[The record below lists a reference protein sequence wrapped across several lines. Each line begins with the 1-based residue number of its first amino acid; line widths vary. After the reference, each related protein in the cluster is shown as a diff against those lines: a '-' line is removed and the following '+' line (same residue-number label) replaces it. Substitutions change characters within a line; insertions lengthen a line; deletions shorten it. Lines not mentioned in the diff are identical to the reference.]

1 MQFLKI
7 KRQNRVAKDGKPRA
21 KAMVVKKDRKYGNV
35 IEEHQILTRKS
46 VLITGAHSSGKSYWL
61 DRLHKDYA
69 RIWAKRSEHPPV
81 YLSSIL
87 PLSAWVD
94 GKHFELWWA
103 MRFNPDEERHWSKLK
118 AHERLNALPLYL
130 EETNALLFIDDAHNL
145 NGRKMKLAQD
155 CVRSAGIFI
164 IAASE
169 EGRLSPSLRQDV
181 LHVEPQIFRLD
192 SEVAYDATTV
202 IMWIAIAIA
211 TGMGFYEL
219 AIILG
224 GLKMLTGGSRASKQN

>member
-21 KAMVVKKDRKYGNV
+21 KAIVVQKDRKYGNV
-35 IEEHQILTRKS
+35 IEEHQIKTRQS

-69 RIWAKRSEHPPV
+69 RIWAKRSEHKPV
-81 YLSSIL
+81 YLSALL
-87 PLSAWVD
+87 PLTAWTD

-103 MRFNPDEERHWSKLK
+103 LRFNPDEERHWSKLK
-118 AHERLNALPLYL
+118 AHERLDALPLYL
-130 EETNALLFIDDAHNL
+130 EETEALLFVDDAHNL
-145 NGRKMKLAQD
+145 NGRKLKLVQS
-155 CVRSAGIFI
+155 CVRSAGIFV

-192 SEVAYDATTV
+192 SEVAYDATA
-202 IMWIAIAIA
+202 ILMWLFILIAAGLGA
-211 TGMGFYEL
+211 YEL
-219 AIILG
+219 AAVLG
-224 GLKMLTGGSRASKQN
+224 GLKMLSGGSRATKQQ